1 MKFDPRDQ
9 WSGDNGVAVHL
20 RCRAWWTMRRWLGLP
35 VNVIPKTIR
44 HTIATELRRRGVPAE
59 QISGLL
65 GHVAMNRTT
74 RPMQRIIR
82 LIRAK
87 RRPR

>member
-1 MKFDPRDQ
+1 M
-9 WSGDNGVAVHL
+9 
-20 RCRAWWTMRRWLGLP
+20 
-35 VNVIPKTIR
+35 IPKTIR

-74 RPMQRIIR
+74 EVY
-82 LIRAK
+82 AK
-87 RRPR
+87 YDPAYLGKAKAVLTTIFEEVLRCSESWAADHRRTKTGNGKSIVVAREA